1 MIIVKAA
8 SVKGVSTPPPY
19 ERTLKLLLSPAVHDV
34 NVGMSMGLVTFQP
47 GKCSAPHEHSTEQE
61 TWYVISGK
69 GTFRVGDEEAEVE
82 ADAVVVSPPRL
93 VHQIVNT
100 GDKELRVLWVFT
112 PAGPE
117 TQWLVSDT
125 P

>member
-1 MIIVKAA
+1 MIIVKAE

-34 NVGMSMGLVTFQP
+34 DGSMSMGLVTFQP
-47 GKCSAPHEHSTEQE
+47 GKCSAPHAHDTEQE
-61 TWYVISGK
+61 AWYVISGK
-69 GTFRVGDEEAEVE
+69 GTIIVGDEAAEVG
-82 ADAVVVSPPRL
+82 ADSVVVSPPRL

-100 GDKELRVLWVFT
+100 GDKEMRVLWVFT

-117 TQWLVSDT
+117 TQWLVRDT
-125 P
+125 S

>member
-1 MIIVKAA
+1 MIFVKAA

-19 ERTLKLLLSPAVHDV
+19 ERTLKLLLSPAVHEV
-34 NVGMSMGLVTFQP
+34 SSGMSMGLVIFQP
-47 GKCSAPHEHSTEQE
+47 GKCSAPHSHDTEQE

-69 GTFRVGDEEAEVE
+69 GTIRVGDEEAEVE
-82 ADAVVVSPPRL
+82 ADSVVVSPPRL

-100 GDKELRVLWVFT
+100 GDKELRVLWMFT

-117 TQWLVSDT
+117 TQWLMSGSS
-125 P
+125 